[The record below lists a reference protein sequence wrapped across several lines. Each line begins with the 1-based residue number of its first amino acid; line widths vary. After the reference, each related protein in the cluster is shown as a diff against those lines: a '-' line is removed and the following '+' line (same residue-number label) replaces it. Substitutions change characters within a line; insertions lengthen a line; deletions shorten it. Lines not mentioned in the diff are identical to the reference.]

1 MVDEKTY
8 VDVNVFV
15 YWLTSDPIF
24 GKRAYDWIKKIEKS
38 KKKTYVTASITLYE
52 VLVIIAG
59 VTHKTLKDLDFVQ
72 NIVNAITSIPALQI
86 EPITKKDFKDAISH
100 MRNYSIDFED
110 ALHLAVALRANS
122 ARIISNDKDF
132 DKTPLKRVF

>member
-24 GKRAYDWIKKIEKS
+24 GERALNWIKKIEKS
-38 KKKTYVTASITLYE
+38 KRRAYVTASITLYE

-59 VTHKTLKDLDFVQ
+59 VSHRTLKDRDFVEKVIDA
-72 NIVNAITSIPALQI
+72 IVSIPALQI
-86 EPITKKDFKDAISH
+86 EPVTKKDFKDAISY
-100 MRNYSIDFED
+100 MEKYSIDFED
-110 ALHLAVALRANS
+110 ALHLAVALRVNS
-122 ARIISNDKDF
+122 TRIISNDEDF